1 MKKTC
6 CFLGI
11 LLVYLVPNAFWKM
24 GLFFLSAVERFC
36 FTLRHPSSDL
46 DMGFLL
52 TSCFLDVHKFC
63 TLLLCYWKGTERQ
76 SRNSFQITGKNYW
89 QKMLVRSGGLNS
101 PFFALFPPPQD
112 PDAKQP
118 EVAGGQEAE
127 ERARRVS
134 EKKKCNF
141 PFSHFPP

>member
-1 MKKTC
+1 M
-6 CFLGI
+6 
-11 LLVYLVPNAFWKM
+11 LL
-24 GLFFLSAVERFC
+24 
-36 FTLRHPSSDL
+36 
-46 DMGFLL
+46 
-52 TSCFLDVHKFC
+52 
-63 TLLLCYWKGTERQ
+63 KGTERQ

-89 QKMLVRSGGLNS
+89 QKMLVRSGGLNF

-112 PDAKQP
+112 PDAKQS